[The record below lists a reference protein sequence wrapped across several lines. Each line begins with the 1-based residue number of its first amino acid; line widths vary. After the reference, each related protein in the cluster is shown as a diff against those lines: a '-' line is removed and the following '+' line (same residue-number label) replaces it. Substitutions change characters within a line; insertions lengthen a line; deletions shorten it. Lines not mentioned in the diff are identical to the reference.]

1 SELEGDWAVQEED
14 VALTG
19 ARTVDHPE
27 PLSVVAGVARRRQ
40 LDRAAHNPEREGPRR
55 VPLRP
60 VEEVAHDGIEDP
72 PDRALLQ
79 WDVDVA
85 VDPLHEVLG
94 LQADDVRLFRRL
106 DHRSSPIPGD
116 RCAL

>member
-1 SELEGDWAVQEED
+1 GRSELEGDRAVQEED

-19 ARTVDHPE
+19 ARAVDYPE
-27 PLSVVAGVARRRQ
+27 PLRVVPRIARRRH
-40 LDRAAHNPEREGPRR
+40 LDRAAHDSEVEGPRR

-60 VEEVAHDGIEDP
+60 VEEIAHDGIEDP

-85 VDPLHEVLG
+85 VDPLHKVLG
-94 LQADDVRLFRRL
+94 LQADDVRLFR
-106 DHRSSPIPGD
+106 
-116 RCAL
+116 